1 MRSMEAYPRAA
12 MERAMKVQDVM
23 LQAMAKKITWW
34 QAAEILGISDRHM
47 RRWRER
53 YVEEGYNGLFDR
65 RRGKPSRRRVPVAT
79 VEKVFA
85 LYREKYFD
93 LNVQHFHEKLQ
104 AEHGIELSYTWVK
117 QALQGAGLVARGR
130 KRGVHRKRRERRPLP
145 GMLLHIDGSRHQWFQ
160 DERWYDL
167 IVILDDATSEI
178 YYAQLVE
185 EESTA
190 TVMAGLRE
198 VIERKGVFCALYSDR
213 GSHFWLTPK
222 VGGKVDYHR
231 RTQVGRALHE
241 LGVQMIPAYSP
252 QARGRSERNFG
263 TWQGRL
269 PQELRLR
276 QLGTLEAANRF
287 LREDYIAEFNR
298 RFQVAPRQRGN
309 AFVPCRSR
317 DLERIFSLQ
326 FERSVNRDNTV
337 SFQNLSLQIERV
349 RWRATLAGCQ
359 VVVHQHLDGTLSLT
373 HGPHCWAAR
382 RRRSTLAAQS
392 FYRAEQ
398 GKGNSPLPLQP
409 HPQNQPNPSGE
420 GTTLKPDISL
430 ATKTGH
436 FNLLPTA
443 IIEKSRCLFPECW
456 SGATARALHVLYGTL
471 PANEV
476 RLTPDL
482 HRADISHS
490 AL

>member
-53 YVEEGYNGLFDR
+53 YVEEGYNGLLDR

-79 VEKVFA
+79 VERVFA

-104 AEHGIELSYTWVK
+104 AEHGIALSYTWVK

-130 KRGVHRKRRERRPLP
+130 KRGAHRKRRERRPLP

-178 YYAQLVE
+178 YYAQLVQ

-222 VGGKVDYHR
+222 VGGKVEAHR
-231 RTQVGRALHE
+231 LTQVGRALRE
-241 LGVQMIPAYSP
+241 LGIQMIPAYSP

-269 PQELRLR
+269 PQELRLHKIAS
-276 QLGTLEAANRF
+276 LEAANGF
-287 LREDYIAEFNR
+287 LRECYRAEFNR
-298 RFQVAPRQRGN
+298 RFQVPPAQPGS
-309 AFVPCRSR
+309 AFMPGRSR
-317 DLERIFSLQ
+317 DLDLIFALQ
-326 FERSVNRDNTV
+326 FERTVNRDNTV
-337 SFQNLSLQIERV
+337 SFQHLNLQIEAV
-349 RWRATLAGCQ
+349 RWRSTLQGCT
-359 VVVHQHLDGTLSLT
+359 VTVHQHLDGTISLT
-373 HGPHCWAAR
+373 HGPHRLGHYNASGTA
-382 RRRSTLAAQS
+382 LAANKTRRG
-392 FYRAEQ
+392 RAVEKPRA
-398 GKGNSPLPLQP
+398 GKVQKPTFPPRLEI
-409 HPQNQPNPSGE
+409 PQTPRDSHFPTASTAAGRLIQ
-420 GTTLKPDISL
+420 
-430 ATKTGH
+430 TGH
-436 FNLLPTA
+436 VT
-443 IIEKSRCLFPECW
+443 C
-456 SGATARALHVLYGTL
+456 
-471 PANEV
+471 
-476 RLTPDL
+476 
-482 HRADISHS
+482 
-490 AL
+490 